1 MVVNN
6 VAFAATSVVRDTLSM
21 PFRNTAARL
30 PHRKGAV
37 TARSWSDSGCRDD
50 GTDGGVI
57 SLEDFLA
64 AEGSVLAPDASS
76 S

>member
-1 MVVNN
+1 M
-6 VAFAATSVVRDTLSM
+6 
-21 PFRNTAARL
+21 
-30 PHRKGAV
+30 